1 MLIAVVPNQVKN
13 ENNTLAKTVAER
25 LAALG
30 ADVRV
35 VCCEVSLPTM
45 AQLTE
50 ALTGC
55 DMAVAIGGDGTI
67 VHVAKAAAQAKC
79 PVLGINAG
87 RVGFLAG
94 LEADEL
100 DALPSLLSGE
110 YTIDQRALLEVTI
123 HTDKGAVTRYA
134 MNEAVIARG
143 GLSRLVD
150 VTVQADG
157 GEVLSCRGD
166 GVIIATPTGST
177 AYSLSAGGP
186 VVDPSVDCV
195 LLTPVC
201 PHSLESRPR
210 IWPSHVVLTAAATAA
225 DGSPAYVTVD
235 GEENI
240 PLSKEDTVTI
250 HRADKTV
257 RLLQLRRDSFYERLR
272 RKLTDRVSR

>member
-1 MLIAVVPNQVKN
+1 MLIAVVPNQAKSESSALV
-13 ENNTLAKTVAER
+13 KTVSEK
-25 LAALG
+25 LARLG
-30 ADVRV
+30 ANVRV
-35 VCCEVSLPTM
+35 VCSESNLPSM

-55 DMAVAIGGDGTI
+55 DIAIAIGGDGTI
-67 VHVAKAAAQAKC
+67 VHVAKAAAVADC

-87 RVGFLAG
+87 HVGFLAG

-100 DALPSLLSGE
+100 DALPALLSGE
-110 YTIDQRALLEVTI
+110 YTVDSRALLEVTV
-123 HTDKGAVTRYA
+123 HTEEGDTTRYA
-134 MNEAVIARG
+134 MNEAVISRG

-150 VTVQADG
+150 VMVTADG

-201 PHSLESRPR
+201 PHSLDSRPR
-210 IWPSHVVLTAAATAA
+210 IWPAAVTLTAHATAA
-225 DGSPAYVTVD
+225 DGAPSYVTVD

-240 PLSKEDTVTI
+240 SLTAKDTVI
-250 HRADKTV
+250 IRRADKTV
-257 RLLQLRRDSFYERLR
+257 RLLQLRRDTFYERLR
-272 RKLTDRVSR
+272 CKLSDRR

>member
-1 MLIAVVPNQVKN
+1 MLIAVVPNQVKT
-13 ENNTLAKTVAER
+13 ENNAMVRTVSQR
-25 LAALG
+25 LAQLG

-35 VCCEVSLPTM
+35 VCSDASLPTM

-50 ALTGC
+50 ALKGC
-55 DMAVAIGGDGTI
+55 AMAVAIGGDGTI
-67 VHVAKAAAQAKC
+67 VHVAKAAAEAGC

-87 RVGFLAG
+87 HLGFLAG

-100 DALPSLLSGE
+100 DSLPALLKGDYAVDE
-110 YTIDQRALLEVTI
+110 RALLQVTVHKAEEDI
-123 HTDKGAVTRYA
+123 TRYA
-134 MNEAVIARG
+134 LNEAVISRG

-150 VTVQADG
+150 VVVEADG

-201 PHSLESRPR
+201 PHSLDSRPR
-210 IWPSHVVLTAAATAA
+210 VWPGGVVLTATAVAA
-225 DGSPAYVTVD
+225 DGVPAYVTVD
-235 GEENI
+235 GEESI
-240 PLSKEDTVTI
+240 VLTASDTVTI
-250 HRADKTV
+250 SRAEKTV
-257 RLLQLRRDSFYERLR
+257 RLLRLRCDTFYERLR
-272 RKLTDRVSR
+272 RKLSDRR